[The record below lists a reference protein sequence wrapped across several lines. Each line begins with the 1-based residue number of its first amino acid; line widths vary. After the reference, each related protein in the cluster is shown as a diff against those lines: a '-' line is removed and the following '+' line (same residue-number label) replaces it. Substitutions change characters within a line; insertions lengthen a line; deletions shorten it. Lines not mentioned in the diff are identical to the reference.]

1 MLKQLCAVTHNA
13 DDGLPMRPQELKYLL
28 LQEQKRREDEEVA
41 SLNNGTA
48 VMTNV
53 TDTVLYLLLF

>member
-1 MLKQLCAVTHNA
+1 MQSQHNA
-13 DDGLPMRPQELKYLL
+13 DDGLPMILQELKYLL

-53 TDTVLYLLLF
+53 TDIVLYLLLF